1 MRSSSGSGTDDCGRT
16 SGPSRPSTMPSP
28 PSTRPS
34 GARGRRSFVF
44 VREDG
49 ETATD
54 SALLVGHHRR
64 LARRDQFATM
74 VAFAIWL
81 ISLTLEA
88 PRADG
93 ARPPGARLPRVN
105 PAADV
110 RRARQLPPSRPSDV
124 KASPRLSRWGFC
136 FDPPGGV
143 LLRLQLKVEAA
154 SPVPRRRVYA
164 PVHVQLLENVVDM
177 VLHRCQLDDETAS
190 APLVGDAVIDYVQ
203 NCAFATRHR
212 PHGTLRVLR
221 LFVSR

>member
-1 MRSSSGSGTDDCGRT
+1 
-16 SGPSRPSTMPSP
+16 MPSP

-54 SALLVGHHRR
+54 SALLVGRHHR
-64 LARRDQFATM
+64 LDRRDQFATM

-110 RRARQLPPSRPSDV
+110 RRARQIPPSRLSEEQ
-124 KASPRLSRWGFC
+124 ASHRLGCGAF
-136 FDPPGGV
+136 
-143 LLRLQLKVEAA
+143 LRGPA
-154 SPVPRRRVYA
+154 
-164 PVHVQLLENVVDM
+164 
-177 VLHRCQLDDETAS
+177 
-190 APLVGDAVIDYVQ
+190 
-203 NCAFATRHR
+203 
-212 PHGTLRVLR
+212 
-221 LFVSR
+221 

>member
-1 MRSSSGSGTDDCGRT
+1 
-16 SGPSRPSTMPSP
+16 MPSS

-54 SALLVGHHRR
+54 SALLVGHHHS
-64 LARRDQFATM
+64 LDRRDQFATM
-74 VAFAIWL
+74 VASALWL

-105 PAADV
+105 PAAHV
-110 RRARQLPPSRPSDV
+110 RRARQIPPSRLSDV
-124 KASPRLSRWGFC
+124 TASPRLSRWGFC

-143 LLRLQLKVEAA
+143 LLGFLQLEPQKY
-154 SPVPRRRVYA
+154 SPRRE
-164 PVHVQLLENVVDM
+164 HF
-177 VLHRCQLDDETAS
+177 C
-190 APLVGDAVIDYVQ
+190 G
-203 NCAFATRHR
+203 
-212 PHGTLRVLR
+212 
-221 LFVSR
+221 